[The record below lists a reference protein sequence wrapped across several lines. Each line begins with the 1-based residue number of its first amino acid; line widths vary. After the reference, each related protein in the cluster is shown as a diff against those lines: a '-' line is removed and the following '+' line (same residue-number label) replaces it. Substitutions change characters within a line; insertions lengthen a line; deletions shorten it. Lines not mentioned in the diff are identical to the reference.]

1 MNILNNITNETIN
14 IPELI
19 GLEIGKLIKNKN
31 LLNKYYDDG
40 YKINIDNGDA
50 HLIITYNNDKY
61 DVYIIKENKRFFWL
75 IKSNNKSHY
84 KVKLNFKKNSINT
97 IFFTIKKNY
106 FKKGD

>member
-31 LLNKYYDDG
+31 LLNKYYNDG
-40 YKINIDNGDA
+40 YKINIDNDDA

-61 DVYIIKENKRFFWL
+61 DIYITQIFYIGTCIYN
-75 IKSNNKSHY
+75 IY
-84 KVKLNFKKNSINT
+84 ITKLF
-97 IFFTIKKNY
+97 
-106 FKKGD
+106 